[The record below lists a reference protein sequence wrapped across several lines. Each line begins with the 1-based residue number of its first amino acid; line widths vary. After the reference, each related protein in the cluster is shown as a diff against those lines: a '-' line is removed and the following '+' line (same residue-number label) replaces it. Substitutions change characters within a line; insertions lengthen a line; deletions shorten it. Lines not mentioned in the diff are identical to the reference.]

1 MPLPQRGQ
9 RPFVVGMIH
18 LDALPGAP
26 RFGGD
31 LGQVLENARRDAQ
44 ALLDGG
50 LDAIMLENYHDTP
63 FFPRQVPSITVA
75 TMTRCALAV
84 REVIGALPLGVNV
97 LRNDGTSALSI
108 AEAVGADFIRVN
120 VLTGAAVTDQGL
132 IEADAATLLRTRAH
146 LGSQVSILADLQVK
160 HAKQLGPT
168 DLQTIAQDT
177 VLRAHADG
185 LILSGAATG
194 APTDYAAI
202 DAIRHVLPNTPML
215 VGSGVSPDHLPP
227 ASFDGMIVGTWLKT
241 DGRVNVERSR
251 QLMAAVDTTA

>member
-44 ALLDGG
+44 ALLAGG

-132 IEADAATLLRTRAH
+132 IEGCGNTPANASSLGLSGQHPGRPPREAREATGSYRFTDDRSGY
-146 LGSQVSILADLQVK
+146 GSQ
-160 HAKQLGPT
+160 
-168 DLQTIAQDT
+168 
-177 VLRAHADG
+177 
-185 LILSGAATG
+185 
-194 APTDYAAI
+194 
-202 DAIRHVLPNTPML
+202 
-215 VGSGVSPDHLPP
+215 SPC
-227 ASFDGMIVGTWLKT
+227 
-241 DGRVNVERSR
+241 
-251 QLMAAVDTTA
+251 